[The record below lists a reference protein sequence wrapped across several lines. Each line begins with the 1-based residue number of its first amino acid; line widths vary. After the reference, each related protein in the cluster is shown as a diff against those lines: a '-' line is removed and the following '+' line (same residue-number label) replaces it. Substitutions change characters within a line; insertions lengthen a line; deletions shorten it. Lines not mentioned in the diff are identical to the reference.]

1 MKKLSLYLFLVLIF
15 SLYTSHSFAVSFKKS
30 SCGFPKNSVK
40 KLSIEGKKYIQF
52 TLKDKQ
58 KGCSATDR
66 KPRHGSPYWE
76 RVEYAQVN
84 TLSKKKNNEIN
95 FKVKILK
102 GFLGQRET
110 FFQIHN
116 YNENFMSVYPSLM
129 FKFHTE
135 KTNDWSMCSPMEV
148 YIPEYC
154 YGNDGKLIPKTERKQ
169 NKSFSFFQIDYL
181 TDFTCLKKK
190 GKYCAKS
197 KGGHE
202 KKKFQTIT
210 VNDFLNK
217 WMNFK
222 IVISKIINE
231 KGFVTIF
238 INDNIVFDKV
248 VVHFP
253 KRGTPRIKYGIYR
266 PGNLKGNNTS
276 QILYSKINVNSKK

>member
-1 MKKLSLYLFLVLIF
+1 MF
-15 SLYTSHSFAVSFKKS
+15 SLYTSHSFAVSFEKS

-40 KLSIEGKKYIQF
+40 KLSIEGEKYIQF

-135 KTNDWSMCSPMEV
+135 KTNDWSMCGPDEIYKPM
-148 YIPEYC
+148 YC

-181 TDFTCLKKK
+181 RDFICLKKK
-190 GKYCAKS
+190 GKYCAES

-231 KGFVTIF
+231 KGVVTIF

>member
-1 MKKLSLYLFLVLIF
+1 MF

-129 FKFHTE
+129 FKFHTK
-135 KTNDWSMCSPMEV
+135 KTNDWSMCSPTEV
-148 YIPEYC
+148 YMPEYC

-169 NKSFSFFQIDYL
+169 NKSFSLFQIDYL
-181 TDFTCLKKK
+181 KDFTCLKKK

-253 KRGTPRIKYGIYR
+253 KKGTPRIKYGIYR

>member
-1 MKKLSLYLFLVLIF
+1 MKKLSLYVFLILLF
-15 SLYTSHSFAVSFKKS
+15 SLFTSYSFAVSFKKS
-30 SCGFPKNSVK
+30 RCGFPKNSVK
-40 KLSIEGKKYIQF
+40 NLSIKGEKYIQF

-58 KGCSATDR
+58 KGCSKTDR

-95 FKVKILK
+95 FKVKILN
-102 GFLGQRET
+102 GFFGQRET

-116 YNENFMSVYPSLM
+116 YNKNFMAVYPSLM
-129 FKFHTE
+129 FKFHNETA
-135 KTNDWSMCSPMEV
+135 KDWSVCGPDEI
-148 YIPEYC
+148 YKPEYC
-154 YGNDGKLIPKTERKQ
+154 YGNDGKVIPENERKQ
-169 NKSFSFFQIDYL
+169 NKLFSFFQIDYL
-181 TDFTCLKKK
+181 KDFICLEKK

-202 KKKFQTIT
+202 KKIFQTIT
-210 VNDFLNK
+210 TNDFLNK

-231 KGFVTIF
+231 KGSVTIF

-253 KRGTPRIKYGIYR
+253 KKGTPRIKYGIYR

-276 QILYSKINVNSKK
+276 QIVYSKIDVNSKK

>member
-1 MKKLSLYLFLVLIF
+1 MF

-40 KLSIEGKKYIQF
+40 KLSIEGEKYIQF

-135 KTNDWSMCSPMEV
+135 KTNDWSMCGPMEV
-148 YIPEYC
+148 YLPEYC

-169 NKSFSFFQIDYL
+169 NKSLSFFQIDYL
-181 TDFTCLKKK
+181 RDFICLKKK
-190 GKYCAKS
+190 EKYCAQS

-276 QILYSKINVNSKK
+276 QILYSKINVNPKK